1 MADLPTPV
9 ELKNAGQAAF
19 RSAIDPT
26 GTGAVNLAP
35 GSKNDTMLS
44 VLVGLVLRLSRTT
57 ADRIAG
63 SRRSSAVDDELDLIG
78 RDLYSQPRKPDA
90 AAVGT
95 AYVHRT
101 GTGATIIPTGSRFQV
116 PPASGQAAVLFQSTA
131 DVSVA
136 SGITSGV
143 AVPIEAVQTG
153 YSGNVALASLTK
165 ILDPLPDAT
174 WSLYVPVGPVDV
186 IGGGAPVED
195 DDTYRARLAQIAIDD
210 TRVRG
215 TRRAQLAAILAV
227 PGVAFATLV
236 EPLDGTTVVYAGDVN
251 YALPNTLRTAIQTAL
266 LDVRAYGVPAL
277 IRPYNV
283 VTVDVTATLY
293 MARALLNYNA
303 DTIKAAA
310 IADVIDYFTNRRP
323 SPDEYYLSA
332 IEASLLAA
340 HPESQDVALS
350 EPIANVQRPADTG
363 YGAVTAL
370 NRYVVTP
377 SSISVSIAGPR
388 TL

>member
-19 RSAIDPT
+19 RAAIDPT
-26 GTGAVNLAP
+26 GSGAVNLAP
-35 GSKNDTMLS
+35 GSKNDMMLS
-44 VLVGLVLRLSRTT
+44 VLAGLLLRLGRTT

-78 RDLYSQPRKPDA
+78 RDLYSQPRKPAA

-95 AYVHRT
+95 AYLHRS
-101 GTGATIIPTGSRFQV
+101 GTGATIIPNGSRFQV
-116 PPASGQAAVLFQSTA
+116 PPASGQPAVLFQSSA

-143 AVPIEAVQTG
+143 GVPVEAVQAG

-165 ILDPLPDAT
+165 ILDPLPDTT
-174 WSLYVPVGPVDV
+174 WSLYVPGGPVDS
-186 IGGGAPVED
+186 IGGGAPAED
-195 DDTYRARLAQIAIDD
+195 DETYRARLAQIAIDD
-210 TRVRG
+210 TRVKG
-215 TRRAQLAAILAV
+215 TRRAQLAATLAV

-236 EPLDGTTVVYAGDVN
+236 EPLDGTTIVYAGDIN
-251 YALPNTLRTAIQTAL
+251 YALPSALRSAIQTAL
-266 LDVRAYGVPAL
+266 LDVRCYGVPAL

-283 VTVDVTATLY
+283 VVVSIAATLY
-293 MARALLNYNA
+293 MARALINYNA

-310 IADVIDYFTNRRP
+310 IADVVDYFTNRRP

-350 EPIANVQRPADTG
+350 APVANVQRPADSG

-377 SSISVSIAGPR
+377 SSISVTIAGPR